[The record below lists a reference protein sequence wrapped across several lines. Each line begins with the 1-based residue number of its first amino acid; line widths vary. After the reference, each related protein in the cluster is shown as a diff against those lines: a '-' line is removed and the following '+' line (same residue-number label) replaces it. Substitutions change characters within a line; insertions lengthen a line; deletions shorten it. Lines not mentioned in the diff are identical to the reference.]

1 MLISYHWYDNAH
13 FDLNDWQN
21 IKLIKCGLL
30 DVLKL
35 FFIFWWM
42 NLFAFMHYGGLI
54 ICSLCRCILVDESDR
69 VVGHDT
75 KYNCKWISFSFITS
89 EKNHRNYFF
98 LFCHWNTCACRRC
111 VLDNTDFLVWY
122 AGHLMEKIEAENLLH
137 RAFSVFLFN
146 SKYELLL
153 QVLSYDQPDVKMT
166 LSFIKTVGWFLDLLA
181 SYYVPSYWNFHLLL
195 WTATVKNKGYVPT
208 CVDKY
213 LL

>member
-1 MLISYHWYDNAH
+1 MGCLMFWSYFSY
-13 FDLNDWQN
+13 FDGWIFLLLCTMVAWSFVHCADAFSLMKVIVWWVMTLN
-21 IKLIKCGLL
+21 ITVSEFHSHSLPRRRITETTFGL
-30 DVLKL
+30 V
-35 FFIFWWM
+35 
-42 NLFAFMHYGGLI
+42 
-54 ICSLCRCILVDESDR
+54 
-69 VVGHDT
+69 
-75 KYNCKWISFSFITS
+75 
-89 EKNHRNYFF
+89 F

-153 QVLSYDQPDVKMT
+153 QVLSYDQLDVKMT